1 MSTKTTF
8 KRIALV
14 AVAAL
19 GFGTLSVAPSQAATG
34 AVVFDPS
41 QTAVTVTAGVA
52 SSVPIVITTVNG
64 DAANNDAIRVT
75 ASVGAGVPVTIGAG
89 TTTGSTL
96 DVTATGAA
104 QGWALSVGTGWVQA
118 LAGSTAGTGTAKT
131 ATDGKI
137 LGNVVFTPT
146 AVGLF
151 TITLTG
157 SGAGSTFA
165 ATKTI
170 TVNAV
175 AGANAGLNSFITTA
189 TTVDTPGNKADGNA
203 TTAYAVSNSTTDLA
217 ANAPGVAKATN
228 GGGRGTSSIASLT
241 VPSESVIVFTVEPTN
256 NVAYSANSQAR
267 LTLNGSTWATT
278 TLSAADPGVVGS
290 ITAPA
295 TAGTY
300 TAVLVIS
307 GSQGSFD
314 PSVTESIPFT
324 LTVGSVA
331 SNKPDFGNT
340 SATTELQV
348 TGTGVSRVGASGRVG
363 VPVSFAP
370 TFTVR
375 NGTAGTLDTNT
386 RSARLLYTLTLPAGT
401 AGSLVDAP
409 VAGVATT
416 SQTVNGKSDSL
427 TTLTSNATPTVGTL
441 TYFIPA
447 TAGTYTVTVIHDAN
461 RNGVVDALEASSQS
475 TFVIAADGTPT
486 ITFTQF
492 GSVGEQVDA
501 NDERG
506 RLVRISLRNGTAAAN
521 LATNEVLT
529 LTGTDVQFD
538 GVSTVSS
545 AGVQSMDGT
554 VNGNGTITI
563 PASAFNGL
571 GDAYINVYGL
581 THGTLTVNASIT
593 GGTAGGASGSFAF
606 TVLRDKTTTVAKTA
620 TAVPGTYS
628 NENALK
634 GVFAN
639 ADLDLRIKRGTS
651 TAVKVGFLPGAGA
664 AGAGKSYYALVTDTE
679 GLITGLKG
687 AQYTMVT
694 STSDTAANLLA
705 DTVASFSVTIPA
717 TTLALPTGT
726 DVATLTTLGA
736 NATTPVDAIVI
747 KSENAAPKY
756 TYVNPAQTAS
766 TFTIRAGA
774 ATTNTFT
781 VTSTDQFGNA
791 LPNITYT
798 GAITG
803 RNSTT
808 VLPVYVTNASGQF
821 TVSLTDTY
829 TGGALSVTDAILLTA
844 TTGSSTAT
852 FTINYAA
859 YLPVSKVT
867 MTTPDSAN
875 ATLTGIAGQIKTD
888 ISSLDGAEE
897 GAVAVSAVLTDAN
910 GGTLPAGIPVT
921 FSVAGTG
928 VAILSTHVTVYTD
941 STGKATSSVYG
952 WVTGNRVVTATAGT
966 ISATGTV
973 YFEQTAAAA
982 GVQAEARTIAA
993 KAAGNLV
1000 TATVTDRFGNGI
1012 SGISV
1017 IATRVGTGTFNGTS
1031 SLTGVTDKAGEV
1043 QFVLT
1048 NGTADVTVSFTSPTF
1063 GASAAT
1069 KGFKDAGITALTAY
1083 TAGTTVLAEEGVGA
1097 SFDAAGVNSATVL
1110 AVSDTATI
1118 DQAAAATD
1126 AAAEAT
1132 DAANAAT
1139 DAANAAAEAADAA
1152 TAAAQDAADA
1162 VAALSTQVSEMV
1174 DALKKQI
1181 TALTNLVIKI
1191 QKKVKA

>member
-8 KRIALV
+8 KRIAL
-14 AVAAL
+14 ATVAAM
-19 GFGTLSVAPSQAATG
+19 GFGLLSVVPANAAVG
-34 AVVFDPS
+34 AVVWGVSNSAVNTTVGVSTGITVNLTTVNAAADDGDAFTITPTKVAS
-41 QTAVTVTAGVA
+41 EITLAAATPGSLNTATANGWRVAAGGTSNASLLVTETGTGAGATKAAADGTTIGVINFTASAPGLYSITLTASSAQGATFAAPTVSVSINVTAG
-52 SSVPIVITTVNG
+52 P
-64 DAANNDAIRVT
+64 
-75 ASVGAGVPVTIGAG
+75 
-89 TTTGSTL
+89 
-96 DVTATGAA
+96 
-104 QGWALSVGTGWVQA
+104 
-118 LAGSTAGTGTAKT
+118 
-131 ATDGKI
+131 
-137 LGNVVFTPT
+137 
-146 AVGLF
+146 
-151 TITLTG
+151 
-157 SGAGSTFA
+157 
-165 ATKTI
+165 
-170 TVNAV
+170 
-175 AGANAGLNSFITTA
+175 NAGLNSFITTA
-189 TTVDTPGNKADGNA
+189 TTVDTPGNKADGTA
-203 TTAYAVSNSTTDLA
+203 TSAYAISNTSADLA
-217 ANAPGVAKATN
+217 TNAPGVAKTTN
-228 GGGRGTSSIASLT
+228 GGGRGTTSVASLT
-241 VPSESVIVFTVEPTN
+241 VPLSSAIVFTVEPTN
-256 NVAYSANSQAR
+256 DVAYSANTQAR
-267 LTLNGSTWATT
+267 LTLNGATWATVAVT
-278 TLSAADPGVVGS
+278 AADPGVLSS

-300 TAVLVIS
+300 TAVLIIS

-324 LTVGSVA
+324 LTVGSAA
-331 SNKPDFGNT
+331 SNKPDFGDT
-340 SATTELQV
+340 SATTALQV

-375 NGTAGTLDTNT
+375 NGTAGTLNTDTRT
-386 RSARLLYTLTLPAGT
+386 ARLLYTLTLPAGT

-416 SQTVNGKSDSL
+416 SQTVNGKSDAL

-461 RNGVVDALEASSQS
+461 RNGVVDAFEASSQS
-475 TFVIAADGTPT
+475 TFVIAADATPA
-486 ITFTQF
+486 ITFTQY
-492 GSVGEQVDA
+492 GSVGEQVGA
-501 NDERG
+501 NNEIG
-506 RLVRISLRNGTAAAN
+506 RLVKISLRNGTAAAN
-521 LATNEVLT
+521 LSANEVLT
-529 LTGTDVQFD
+529 LTGTDVKFD
-538 GVSTVSS
+538 NVSTVDA
-545 AGVQSMDGT
+545 AGVQTMSPIDT
-554 VNGNGTITI
+554 ATTLTLT
-563 PASAFNGL
+563 ASAFNGL
-571 GDAYINVYGL
+571 GDAYINVYG
-581 THGTLTVNASIT
+581 TTYGTLTVNATVT
-593 GGTAGGASGSFAF
+593 GGTASGASGSFAF
-606 TVLRDKTTTVAKTA
+606 TVLRDSTATVAKTA

-628 NENALK
+628 NENALL

-639 ADLDLRIKRGTS
+639 ADLDLRIKRGVS

-664 AGAGKSYYALVTDTE
+664 AGAGKSYYALITDTE

-687 AQYTMVT
+687 AKYTMVT

-705 DTVASFSVTIPA
+705 DTVASFSATIPA

-736 NATTPVDAIVI
+736 DASTPVDAIVI
-747 KSENAAPKY
+747 KSENALPKY

-798 GAITG
+798 GVITG
-803 RNSTT
+803 RNSST

-829 TGGALSVTDAILLTA
+829 TGGALSVTDSILLTA

-859 YLPVSKVT
+859 YLPVSKIT

-875 ATLTGIAGQIKTD
+875 ATATGIAGQIKTD

-941 STGKATSSVYG
+941 STGKATTSVYG
-952 WVTGNRVVTATAGT
+952 WTNGDRVVTATAGT
-966 ISATGTV
+966 ITASGTV
-973 YFEQTAAAA
+973 YFRQSAAVS
-982 GVQAEARTIAA
+982 GVQAETRTISA
-993 KAAGNLV
+993 KAAGNVV
-1000 TATVTDRFGNGI
+1000 TATVTDRFGNPI

-1017 IATRVGTGTFNGTS
+1017 VATRVGTGTFNGTS
-1031 SLTGVTDKAGEV
+1031 SITGVTATDGTV
-1043 QFVLT
+1043 DFVLT
-1048 NGTADVTVSFTSPTF
+1048 NGTADVTVAFTSPTF

-1069 KGFKDAGITALTAY
+1069 KGYADAGITALTAY
-1083 TAGTTVLAEEGVGA
+1083 TAGTVALAEEGVGA
-1097 SFDAAGVNSATVL
+1097 SFDAAGVNSVKVL
-1110 AVSDTATI
+1110 AVTDTATL
-1118 DQAAAATD
+1118 DQATAATD

-1174 DALKKQI
+1174 SALKKQI

-1191 QKKVKA
+1191 QKKVRA

>member
-8 KRIALV
+8 KRVAL
-14 AVAAL
+14 ATVAAM
-19 GFGTLSVAPSQAATG
+19 GFGLLSVVPANAGIGATVFAPANAAIT
-34 AVVFDPS
+34 VV
-41 QTAVTVTAGVA
+41 ANVE
-52 SSVPIVITTVNG
+52 SSVVVNITSIAT
-64 DAANNDAIRVT
+64 DAAANDTIVVT
-75 ASVGAGVPVTIGAG
+75 PSVAAGVPITFGSADV
-89 TTTGSTL
+89 TTTGFVASASGGGANGFI
-96 DVTATGAA
+96 VTATG
-104 QGWALSVGTGWVQA
+104 
-118 LAGSTAGTGTAKT
+118 TGTRALT
-131 ATDGKI
+131 ATASGTAADATQAKAAGKA
-137 LGNVVFTPT
+137 LGSIKFTPT
-146 AVGLF
+146 ALGIF

-157 SGAGSTFA
+157 SGTNSTYA
-165 ATKTI
+165 NTASI

-189 TTVDTPGNKADGNA
+189 TTVDTPGNKSDGTA
-203 TTAYAVSNSTTDLA
+203 TSAYALVNSTADLA
-217 ANAPGVAKATN
+217 INAPGVAKTTN
-228 GGGRGTSSIASLT
+228 GGGRGTTSVAALT
-241 VPSESVIVFTVEPTN
+241 VPLSSVIVFTVEPTN
-256 NVAYSANSQAR
+256 DVAYSANTQAR

-278 TLSAADPGVVGS
+278 TVSAADPGVVGS

-307 GSQGSFD
+307 GSQSSFD
-314 PSVTESIPFT
+314 PAVTESIPFT
-324 LTVGSVA
+324 LTVGSA
-331 SNKPDFGNT
+331 ATNKPDFGDT
-340 SATTELQV
+340 SATTALQV
-348 TGTGVSRVGASGRVG
+348 TSTGVSRVGASGRVG

-375 NGTAGTLDTNT
+375 NGTAGTLDSDT
-386 RSARLLYTLTLPAGT
+386 RAARLLYTLTLPAGT

-416 SQTVNGKSDSL
+416 SQTVQGKSESL
-427 TTLTSNATPTVGTL
+427 ATLTSNATPTAGTL

-447 TAGTYTVTVIHDAN
+447 VAGTFTVTVIHDAN
-461 RNGVVDALEASSQS
+461 RNGVVDAFEASSQT
-475 TFVIAADGTPT
+475 TFVIAADGTPA

-492 GSVGEQVDA
+492 GSVGEQVGA
-501 NDERG
+501 NDEIG
-506 RLVRISLRNGTAAAN
+506 RLVRVSLRNGTAAAN

-529 LTGTDVQFD
+529 LTGTGVKFD
-538 GVSTVSS
+538 NVSTVSA
-545 AGVQSMDGT
+545 AGVQTMSAIDT
-554 VNGNGTITI
+554 ATTLTL

-571 GDAYINVYGL
+571 GDAYINVYGT
-581 THGTLTVNASIT
+581 THGTITVNATIT
-593 GGTAGGASGSFAF
+593 GGTGSGASGSFAF
-606 TVLRDKTTTVAKTA
+606 TVLRDATATVAKTA
-620 TAVPGTYS
+620 TAVPGTTTNS
-628 NENALK
+628 NALK
-634 GVFAN
+634 GVRAEG
-639 ADLDLRIKRGTS
+639 AQDWRIKRGTS
-651 TAVKVGFLPGAGA
+651 TAVKVDFLPGAGA
-664 AGAGKSYYALVTDTE
+664 TGAGKSYYALVTDTE

-687 AQYTMVT
+687 GQYTLVT
-694 STSDTAANLLA
+694 STSDTAADLLA
-705 DTVASFSVTIPA
+705 TTVASFSVTVPA
-717 TTLALPTGT
+717 TTLALPSGT
-726 DVATLTTLGA
+726 DVASIATLGA
-736 NATTPVDAIVI
+736 TASGAVQTIVI
-747 KSENAAPKY
+747 KSESAAPKF
-756 TYVNPAQTAS
+756 TYVNPAQDAS

-803 RNSTT
+803 RNSST
-808 VLPVYVTNASGQF
+808 VLPVYVSNASGQF

-888 ISSLDGAEE
+888 ISSLDGAEK
-897 GAVAVSAVLTDAN
+897 GAVAVSVVLTDVN

-941 STGKATSSVYG
+941 SAGKATSSVYG

-966 ISATGTV
+966 VTATGTI
-973 YFEQTAAAA
+973 YFEQTAAVA

-993 KAAGNLV
+993 AAAGNVV

-1017 IATRVGTGTFNGTS
+1017 VATRVGTGTFNGTS
-1031 SLTGVTDKAGEV
+1031 SITGVTDAAGQV

-1069 KGFKDAGITALTAY
+1069 KGFADAGITALTAF
-1083 TAGTTVLAEEGVGA
+1083 TAGTTALAEKGVGA
-1097 SFDAAGVNSATVL
+1097 SFDAAGVNSVKVASVT
-1110 AVSDTATI
+1110 DTA
-1118 DQAAAATD
+1118 AAD
-1126 AAAEAT
+1126 AADAGAEAI

-1162 VAALSTQVSEMV
+1162 VAALSTSVSAMIT
-1174 DALKKQI
+1174 ALKKQI
-1181 TALTNLVIKI
+1181 TSLTNLVIKI

>member
-8 KRIALV
+8 KRIAL
-14 AVAAL
+14 ATVAAM
-19 GFGTLSVAPSQAATG
+19 GFGLLSVVPASAAVG
-34 AVVFDPS
+34 AVVWGVS
-41 QTAVTVTAGVA
+41 NSAITTTVGVSTAITVNL
-52 SSVPIVITTVNG
+52 TTVNAAADDG
-64 DAANNDAIRVT
+64 DA
-75 ASVGAGVPVTIGAG
+75 
-89 TTTGSTL
+89 
-96 DVTATGAA
+96 
-104 QGWALSVGTGWVQA
+104 
-118 LAGSTAGTGTAKT
+118 
-131 ATDGKI
+131 
-137 LGNVVFTPT
+137 
-146 AVGLF
+146 F
-151 TITLTG
+151 TITPTKVAAEITLAAATPGTLNTATANGWRVAAGGTSNASLLVTETG
-157 SGAGSTFA
+157 TGAGATKAAADGTTIGTVNFTASAPGLYSITLTASSAQGATFA
-165 ATKTI
+165 TP
-170 TVNAV
+170 TVSVSINV
-175 AGANAGLNSFITTA
+175 TSGGNAGLNSFITTA
-189 TTVDTPGNKADGNA
+189 TTVDTPGNKSDGTA
-203 TTAYAVSNSTTDLA
+203 TTAYAISNTSADLA
-217 ANAPGVAKATN
+217 TNAPGVAKTTN
-228 GGGRGTSSIASLT
+228 GGGRGTTSVASLT
-241 VPSESVIVFTVEPTN
+241 VPLSSAIVFTVEPTN
-256 NVAYSANSQAR
+256 DVAYSANTQAR
-267 LTLNGSTWATT
+267 LTLNGSTWATVAVT
-278 TLSAADPGVVGS
+278 AADPGVLSS

-300 TAVLVIS
+300 TAVLIIS

-324 LTVGSVA
+324 LTVGSAA
-331 SNKPDFGNT
+331 SNKPDFGDT
-340 SATTELQV
+340 SATTALQV
-348 TGTGVSRVGASGRVG
+348 TSTGVSRVGASGRVG
-363 VPVSFAP
+363 VAVSFAP

-375 NGTAGTLDTNT
+375 NGTAGTLDSDT

-401 AGSLVDAP
+401 AGSLVDAAT
-409 VAGVATT
+409 AGVATT
-416 SQTVNGKSDSL
+416 SQTVNGKSESL

-461 RNGVVDALEASSQS
+461 RNGVVDAFEASSQS
-475 TFVIAADGTPT
+475 TFVIAADGTPA
-486 ITFTQF
+486 ITFTQY
-492 GSVGEQVDA
+492 GSVGETVGAD
-501 NDERG
+501 NEVG
-506 RLVRISLRNGTAAAN
+506 KLVKISLRNGTAAAN
-521 LATNEVLT
+521 LASNETLT
-529 LTGTDVQFD
+529 LTGTSVKFD
-538 GVSTVSS
+538 NVSTVSS
-545 AGVQSMDGT
+545 AGVQSMSAIDT
-554 VNGNGTITI
+554 ATTISLT
-563 PASAFNGL
+563 ASAFNGL
-571 GDAYINVYGL
+571 GDAYINVYGT
-581 THGTLTVNASIT
+581 THGTLTVNATIT
-593 GGTAGGASGSFAF
+593 GGTGSGASGSFAF
-606 TVLRDKTTTVAKTA
+606 TVVKDVTTTVDKTA
-620 TAVPGTYS
+620 VAVPGTYS

-634 GVFAN
+634 GVFEA
-639 ADLDLRIKRGTS
+639 ADRDLRIKRGAS
-651 TAVKVGFLPGAGA
+651 TAVKVGFLPGAA
-664 AGAGKSYYALVTDTE
+664 ASGKSYYAKVTDTL
-679 GLITGLKG
+679 GLITGLAG
-687 AQYTMVT
+687 AEYTMVT
-694 STSDTAANLLA
+694 TTSDTAANVTA
-705 DTVASFSVTIPA
+705 TTVASFSVTVPA
-717 TTLALPTGT
+717 TTLAYASGT
-726 DVATLTTLGA
+726 AVATLTTLDINASGA
-736 NATTPVDAIVI
+736 VDAIVI
-747 KSENAAPKY
+747 KAETALPKY
-756 TYVNPAQTAS
+756 TYVNPAQDAAS
-766 TFTIRAGA
+766 FTIRAGA

-808 VLPVYVTNASGQF
+808 VLPVYVTNATGTF

-897 GAVAVSAVLTDAN
+897 GAVTVSVVLTDVN

-941 STGKATSSVYG
+941 STGKASSKVYG
-952 WVTGNRVVTATAGT
+952 WVSGDRVVTATAGT
-966 ISATGTV
+966 ITATGTV
-973 YFEQTAAAA
+973 YFRQTAAVA

-993 KAAGNLV
+993 KATGNLV

-1031 SLTGVTDKAGEV
+1031 SITGTTDAAGVVE
-1043 QFVLT
+1043 FVLT
-1048 NGTADVTVSFTSPTF
+1048 NGTADVTVAFTSSTF

-1069 KGFKDAGITALTAY
+1069 KGYADAGVTALTAY
-1083 TAGTTVLAEEGVGA
+1083 TAGTAVLAEEGVGA
-1097 SFDAAGVNSATVL
+1097 SFDAAGVNSVTVK
-1110 AVSDTATI
+1110 AVSDTATL

-1162 VAALSTQVSEMV
+1162 VAALATSVSEMV

-1191 QKKVKA
+1191 QKKVRA